1 MLNINASTS
10 TNCVLLIVEKDNI
23 CKWLSFLRYFQI
35 SVLSSVLFMPWLLEK
50 RFKFLAWLYLV
61 SKPVYVAYV
70 KPQTKILLP
79 LADCNNL
86 DRDTAK

>member
-35 SVLSSVLFMPWLLEK
+35 SVLSSVLFMPWL
-50 RFKFLAWLYLV
+50 YLV
-61 SKPVYVAYV
+61 SKPVYV